1 MDYRFV
7 KENLEQTKQQIA
19 QAVMRAEEHNKEVT
33 LIAVSKTKPSD
44 IILEAYQYGQR
55 DFGENRVQELLKK
68 QQELPKDIRWHLIGH
83 LQTNKVRQVIG
94 KTTLI
99 HSVDSLRLIEA
110 LQAESEHC
118 GIVTDI
124 LLEVNAAREASKFG
138 FFTEELSDIVQL
150 LSKTKNLRVC
160 GLMTVAPFT
169 ENSED
174 NRKYFRQI
182 RQIAVDISAKNIDNI
197 SMDTLSMGMTGDFEV
212 AIDEGA
218 TRVRVGTDI
227 FGERDYRLEQ

>member
-1 MDYRFV
+1 MDDQFV
-7 KENLEQTKQQIA
+7 KENLEQTKQLVA
-19 QAVMRAEEHNKEVT
+19 RAVMRAEEHNKEVT

-44 IILEAYQYGQR
+44 LILEAYQYGQR

-110 LQAESEHC
+110 LQAESERC

-124 LLEVNAAREASKFG
+124 LL
-138 FFTEELSDIVQL
+138 
-150 LSKTKNLRVC
+150 
-160 GLMTVAPFT
+160 
-169 ENSED
+169 
-174 NRKYFRQI
+174 
-182 RQIAVDISAKNIDNI
+182 
-197 SMDTLSMGMTGDFEV
+197 
-212 AIDEGA
+212 
-218 TRVRVGTDI
+218 
-227 FGERDYRLEQ
+227 

>member
-1 MDYRFV
+1 MDYGFI
-7 KENLEQTKQQIA
+7 KENLEQTKQKVA
-19 QAVMRAEEHNKEVT
+19 KAWGRAERQNKEVT

-44 IILEAYQYGQR
+44 MILEAYQYGQR

-83 LQTNKVRQVIG
+83 LQTNKVRQIIG

-99 HSVDSLRLIEA
+99 HSVDSLRLIKV
-110 LQAESEHC
+110 LQSESERC
-118 GIVTDI
+118 GIVTNI
-124 LLEVNAAREASKFG
+124 LLEVNAAQEISKFG
-138 FFTEELSDIVQL
+138 FSFEELFDVVPL
-150 LSKTKNLRVC
+150 LSKTHNLRVC

-169 ENSED
+169 ENPEE

-212 AIDEGA
+212 AIEEGA
-218 TRVRVGTDI
+218 TMVRVGTGI